1 MTEEI
6 LQEGFEGAESADAGA
21 PALSIEER
29 AKLMGW
35 MPKEEF
41 PGDPSRWLDA
51 ETFVKR
57 AEEQLPILKSTLG
70 RLERRLAEQN
80 ARMVQMQADFQ
91 HFMDLAKKAQERA
104 YERALAE
111 LKERQRQA
119 VDERDLEAFEEANR
133 QYEEMLK
140 KHPAVAGPD
149 PVEAEAAIRARLAA
163 IEAEKRAAF
172 EEWVAENPWYGQDV
186 EMTNFAWEV
195 NNMLARTYPDMPVRE
210 ALKEITRQVMQRFKG
225 KGGGARSRPVS
236 GVEEPG
242 GAVTATARKGK
253 TYADLPPEA
262 KEVCDR
268 FVRSGIMTRDQ
279 YVKTFFEAES

>member
-6 LQEGFEGAESADAGA
+6 RQEQLEEAVEQGGGQPEMSV
-21 PALSIEER
+21 EER

-41 PGDPSRWLDA
+41 PGDPSRWVDA

-57 AEEQLPILKSTLG
+57 AEEQLPILKSTLS
-70 RLERRLAEQN
+70 RMERRLAEQN

-91 HFMDLAKKAQERA
+91 HFMELARKAQEKA

-140 KHPAVAGPD
+140 KHPAVTGQD
-149 PVEAEAAIRARLAA
+149 PMESEAAIRARLAA
-163 IEAEKRAAF
+163 VEAEKRAAF
-172 EEWVAENPWYGQDV
+172 EEWVADNPWYGKDV
-186 EMTNFAWEV
+186 EMTNYAWEV

-210 ALKEITRQVMQRFKG
+210 ALKEITRQVMERFKG
-225 KGGGARSRPVS
+225 KGGGRPKPVS
-236 GVEEPG
+236 GVEEPS
-242 GAVTATARKGK
+242 GAAVATTKKGK

-268 FVRSGIMTRDQ
+268 FVKSRTMTREQ